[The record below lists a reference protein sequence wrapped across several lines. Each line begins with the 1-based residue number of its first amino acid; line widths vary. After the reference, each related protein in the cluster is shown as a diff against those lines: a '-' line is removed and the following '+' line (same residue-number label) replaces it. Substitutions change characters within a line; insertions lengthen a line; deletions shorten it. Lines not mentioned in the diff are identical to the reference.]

1 MEGKEEDGKEEV
13 ARGWGWGGW
22 TVGRIMEQ
30 IKLSCIAWY
39 SGPPSE
45 ILPTVQLGTEAEGNE
60 RMEEDGEEEVAWG
73 RGGVWGV
80 GVETDGGIMEQIKLY
95 CTVFRPTQ

>member
-1 MEGKEEDGKEEV
+1 M
-13 ARGWGWGGW
+13 
-22 TVGRIMEQ
+22 
-30 IKLSCIAWY
+30 
-39 SGPPSE
+39 
-45 ILPTVQLGTEAEGNE
+45 QLGTEAEGNE